1 MNWNDC
7 LAYLED
13 HLIILALFG
22 IGMSVIFFY
31 RGVSADTVLG
41 AVVGAL
47 GGALKGRISGTPTK
61 Q

>member
-13 HLIILALFG
+13 HLIIISLLA
-22 IGMSVIFFY
+22 IGLSVIFFY
-31 RGVSADTVLG
+31 KGVSADTVLG

-47 GGALKGRISGTPTK
+47 GGALKGRISGTPK
-61 Q
+61 QP